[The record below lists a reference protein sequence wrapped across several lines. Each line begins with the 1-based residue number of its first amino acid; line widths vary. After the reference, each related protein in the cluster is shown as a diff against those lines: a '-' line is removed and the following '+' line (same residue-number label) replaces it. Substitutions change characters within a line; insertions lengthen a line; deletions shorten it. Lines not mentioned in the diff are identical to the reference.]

1 MLDVHAPEHPL
12 TTRKDFFLHLF
23 TITIGLLIA
32 LGLENTAEWVHH
44 VHQRR
49 EADANI
55 VSELRDNEHDVDAML
70 AAIPKERE
78 NMIRALKFLDAHA
91 QNKPTD
97 IKGMDLGL
105 TFSTLSDASWQTANA
120 NGALSY
126 MEYAHI
132 KRYSGAYTLQAQFN
146 RLQEETLTTYL
157 TVQSNV
163 IAGNDPNQLSQVN
176 AERAKVQV
184 QEALARIVAVEQIG
198 AALRETYE
206 KALKPE

>member
-32 LGLENTAEWVHH
+32 LGLENTAEWIHH

-55 VSELRDNEHDVDAML
+55 VSELRDNEHDVNDML
-70 AAIPKERE
+70 AAAPKERDSL
-78 NMIRALKFLDAHA
+78 IRALKFLDAHM
-91 QNKPTD
+91 QHKPTD
-97 IKGMDLGL
+97 ITNIELGM
-105 TFSTLSDASWQTANA
+105 TFASLHDASWQTANA
-120 NGALSY
+120 NGSLGY

-132 KRYSGAYTLQAQFN
+132 KRYSAAYTLQAQFN
-146 RLQEETLTTYL
+146 ALQQETLTAYL
-157 TVQSNV
+157 TVQSNI
-163 IAGNDPNQLSQVN
+163 IAGNDPNNLSQPDS
-176 AERAKVQV
+176 ERAKVQV
-184 QEALARIVAVEQIG
+184 QEALARIVAIQQIG
-198 AALRETYE
+198 AILRDTYE